1 MQGSNPPSRRQNP
14 RHQAALLHLFCQRH
28 VSRAVRHL
36 ANGSIQRGGETWA
49 YFRNQ
54 WWNML
59 VVEPTQLKKYARQNG
74 FIFPNFQGENK
85 TLFELPPPSEIMDR
99 LIDSTNLDVDNTHAV
114 FSADM
119 LTTNYVASLWNACVC
134 LFVCLLACCLYAGC
148 IQTCWCFTTSAR
160 LQYIY
165 SKQTTSQYLPYQE
178 HLSIWFIS
186 CMWCW
191 HMFFPW

>member
-99 LIDSTNLDVDNTHAV
+99 LIDSTNLDVDNTRAV

-134 LFVCLLACCLYAGC
+134 LFVCLLACLFVC
-148 IQTCWCFTTSAR
+148 R
-160 LQYIY
+160 LH
-165 SKQTTSQYLPYQE
+165 TNMLMLHNFCTATVYLQ
-178 HLSIWFIS
+178 
-186 CMWCW
+186 
-191 HMFFPW
+191 